1 MTNVNRTETAAEV
14 DAESAPLERR
24 VADLQAKWKAE
35 AKALGILVTAFGP
48 LAKATT
54 YQDLSKLPA
63 LLEKTETKVA
73 ALAVGDRGKAALD
86 EIRSDLRERRKS
98 MQERLAKD
106 LSAACQAQGLELRVL
121 RREEPVEVRIA
132 PFAVV
137 IDREKGKAELRF
149 ARLRLEECAADATA
163 IVETH
168 DRVLAELRRD
178 FEAERFF
185 DACLKAWRAACGAGS
200 AGASERVEILEFLP
214 YLTLQL
220 QSRAFSV
227 EPSESNFRG
236 YSRVRFAYDVQ
247 RLRREGGLT
256 RDGWRMNLGVATGTT
271 ASKKN
276 RTIFFEDEHGDGEF
290 KLTVFFTRAETRR

>member
-1 MTNVNRTETAAEV
+1 MTNVNRTETAAEI
-14 DAESAPLERR
+14 DAESIPLERR
-24 VADLQAKWKAE
+24 VADLQAGWKEE
-35 AKALGILVTAFGP
+35 ARALGKLSKAFEP
-48 LAKATT
+48 LAKTKT

-63 LLEKTETKVA
+63 LLEKTEAKVA
-73 ALAVGDRGKAALD
+73 GLAVGDRGKSALD
-86 EIRSDLRERRKS
+86 EIRSELRERRKR

-106 LSAACQAQGLELRVL
+106 LLAACQTQGLELRVL

-149 ARLRLEECAADATA
+149 ARLELEECAADAAA

-168 DRVLAELRRD
+168 GRVLAELRRD
-178 FEAERFF
+178 FEAGRFF
-185 DACLKAWRAACGAGS
+185 DACLKAWRAACGAGC

-214 YLTLQL
+214 YLALQL
-220 QSRAFSV
+220 QSKAFRV
-227 EPSESNFRG
+227 EPNERNFRG

-247 RLRREGGLT
+247 RLRREGGLS
-256 RDGWRMNLGVATGTT
+256 RDGWRMNLGVATGIT

-290 KLTVFFTRAETRR
+290 KLTVFFTRAETKR